1 MPRTAENGREPRSFL
16 WPGPEAGAPETVADR
31 PRISDIFKN
40 SFIAKDG
47 GFHVTQDTVVETS
60 LSGLKLLGRGKVR
73 DIYEVEGKLL
83 LVASDRISAFD
94 VVMPD
99 GIPGKGKVL
108 NQISA
113 FWFGQLADVL
123 PNHMISTDVDA
134 FPPAARAHAGTLRG
148 RSMLCRKAKPFPV
161 ECVVRGYLSGSGW
174 AEYRQKGE
182 VCGIPLPKGLLESD
196 RLPEPIFT
204 PATKEE
210 KGKHDENISF
220 DRMVQIVGSGMAEEV
235 RSIALR
241 LYRKAAAY
249 ALGRGII
256 IADTKFELGTA
267 DGDLIL
273 IDEALTPDS
282 SRFWPAAE
290 YRPGGPQ
297 KSFDKQFVR
306 DYLLTLPWNKT
317 APGPRLPADVVEKT
331 ALKYREALKILTGND
346 IV

>member
-1 MPRTAENGREPRSFL
+1 MEVHNVSHT
-16 WPGPEAGAPETVADR
+16 
-31 PRISDIFKN
+31 
-40 SFIAKDG
+40 
-47 GFHVTQDTVVETS
+47 TVVETS

-73 DIYEVEGKLL
+73 DLYEVDGKLL
-83 LVASDRISAFD
+83 LVASDRLSAFD

-108 NQISA
+108 TQISA
-113 FWFGQLADVL
+113 FWFRRLEDIV
-123 PNHMISTDVDA
+123 PNHMISVDVDA
-134 FPPAARAHAGTLRG
+134 FPPEARAHAETLRG

-174 AEYRQKGE
+174 AEYKEKGE
-182 VCGIPLPKGLLESD
+182 VCGIPLPKGLRESD
-196 RLPEPIFT
+196 RLPEPVFT

-220 DRMVQIVGSGMAEEV
+220 ERMVRTVGKGKAEQV
-235 RSIALR
+235 RSIVVAL
-241 LYRKAAAY
+241 YVKAAAY
-249 ALGRGII
+249 ALSKGII
-256 IADTKFELGTA
+256 IADTKFELGTV
-267 DGDLIL
+267 DGELIL

-282 SRFWPAAE
+282 SRFWPVAG
-290 YRPGGPQ
+290 YQPGGPQ

-331 ALKYREALKILTGND
+331 ALKYREALTILTGKD
-346 IV
+346 IG

>member
-1 MPRTAENGREPRSFL
+1 LEVRNVSQT
-16 WPGPEAGAPETVADR
+16 
-31 PRISDIFKN
+31 
-40 SFIAKDG
+40 
-47 GFHVTQDTVVETS
+47 TVVETS

-73 DIYEVEGKLL
+73 DIYEVDGKLL
-83 LVASDRISAFD
+83 LVASDRLSAFD

-108 NQISA
+108 TQISA
-113 FWFGQLADVL
+113 FWFGMLSGIV
-123 PNHMISTDVDA
+123 PNHMISIDVDT
-134 FPPAARAHAGTLRG
+134 FPATARMHAETLRG
-148 RSMLCRKAKPFPV
+148 RAMLCRKAKPFPV

-174 AEYRQKGE
+174 AEYKEKGE
-182 VCGIPLPKGLLESD
+182 VCGIRLPKGLLESD

-220 DRMVQIVGSGMAEEV
+220 DRMVATVGAETAENV
-235 RSIALR
+235 RSIVVAL
-241 LYRKAAAY
+241 YDKAAAY
-249 ALGRGII
+249 ALSKGII
-256 IADTKFELGTA
+256 IADTKFELGTV
-267 DGDLIL
+267 DGELIL

-282 SRFWPAAE
+282 SRFWPVAG
-290 YRPGGPQ
+290 YQPGGPQ

-331 ALKYREALKILTGND
+331 ALKYREALTILTGKD
-346 IV
+346 IG

>member
-1 MPRTAENGREPRSFL
+1 MSQT
-16 WPGPEAGAPETVADR
+16 
-31 PRISDIFKN
+31 
-40 SFIAKDG
+40 
-47 GFHVTQDTVVETS
+47 TVVETS

-73 DIYEVEGKLL
+73 DIYDVDGQLL
-83 LVASDRISAFD
+83 LVASDRLSAFD

-108 NQISA
+108 TQISA
-113 FWFGQLADVL
+113 FWFRMLEDIV
-123 PNHMISTDVDA
+123 PNHMISIDVDA
-134 FPPAARAHAGTLRG
+134 FPPEARVHAETLRG
-148 RSMLCRKAKPFPV
+148 RSMLCRKANPFPV

-182 VCGIPLPKGLLESD
+182 VCGIPLAKGLRESD
-196 RLPEPIFT
+196 RLPEPVFT

-220 DRMVQIVGSGMAEEV
+220 ERMVRIVGKVTAEKV
-235 RSIALR
+235 RSIVVG
-241 LYRKAAAY
+241 LYEKAAAY
-249 ALGRGII
+249 ALSKGII
-256 IADTKFELGTA
+256 IADTKFELGTV
-267 DGDLIL
+267 DDRLIL

-282 SRFWPAAE
+282 SRFWPVAG
-290 YRPGGPQ
+290 YQPGGPQ

-331 ALKYREALKILTGND
+331 ALKYREALTILTGKD
-346 IV
+346 IG

>member
-1 MPRTAENGREPRSFL
+1 MSQT
-16 WPGPEAGAPETVADR
+16 
-31 PRISDIFKN
+31 
-40 SFIAKDG
+40 
-47 GFHVTQDTVVETS
+47 TVVETS

-73 DIYEVEGKLL
+73 DIYEVDGKLL
-83 LVASDRISAFD
+83 LVASDRLSAFD

-108 NQISA
+108 TQISA
-113 FWFGQLADVL
+113 FWFRMLEGIV
-123 PNHMISTDVDA
+123 PNHMISIDA
-134 FPPAARAHAGTLRG
+134 DTFPPPARAHAETLRG
-148 RSMLCRKAKPFPV
+148 RAMLCRKAKPFPV

-174 AEYRQKGE
+174 AEYKEKGE
-182 VCGIPLPKGLLESD
+182 VCGIRLPKGLLESD

-220 DRMVQIVGSGMAEEV
+220 DRMVAMVGVETAEKV
-235 RSIALR
+235 RSIVVAL
-241 LYRKAAAY
+241 YDKAAAY
-249 ALGRGII
+249 AREKGIL
-256 IADTKFELGTA
+256 IADTKFELGTV
-267 DGDLIL
+267 GGELIL

-282 SRFWPAAE
+282 SRFWPVAG

-331 ALKYREALKILTGND
+331 ALKYREALTILTGKD
-346 IV
+346 IG

>member
-1 MPRTAENGREPRSFL
+1 
-16 WPGPEAGAPETVADR
+16 
-31 PRISDIFKN
+31 
-40 SFIAKDG
+40 
-47 GFHVTQDTVVETS
+47 VTQATVVETN
-60 LSGLKLLGRGKVR
+60 LPGLKPLGRGKVR
-73 DIYEVEGKLL
+73 DIYEVDGKLL
-83 LVASDRISAFD
+83 LVASDRLSAFD

-108 NQISA
+108 TQISA
-113 FWFGQLADVL
+113 FWFRMLEDIV
-123 PNHMISTDVDA
+123 PNHMISIDVDA
-134 FPPAARAHAGTLRG
+134 FPPETRPHAETLRG

-174 AEYRQKGE
+174 AEYKQRGE
-182 VCGIPLPKGLLESD
+182 VCGIPLPKGLRESD
-196 RLPEPIFT
+196 RLPEPVFT

-220 DRMVQIVGSGMAEEV
+220 ERMVRIVGKETAEEV
-235 RSIALR
+235 RSIAVG
-241 LYRKAAAY
+241 LYNKAAAY
-249 ALGRGII
+249 ALSKGII
-256 IADTKFELGTA
+256 IADTKFELGTV
-267 DGDLIL
+267 DDRLIL

-282 SRFWPAAE
+282 SRFWPADD

-331 ALKYREALKILTGND
+331 ALKYREALKILTGKD
-346 IV
+346 IE

>member
-1 MPRTAENGREPRSFL
+1 VSQA
-16 WPGPEAGAPETVADR
+16 
-31 PRISDIFKN
+31 
-40 SFIAKDG
+40 
-47 GFHVTQDTVVETS
+47 TVVETT

-73 DIYEVEGKLL
+73 DIYEVDGKLL
-83 LVASDRISAFD
+83 LVASDRLSAFD

-108 NQISA
+108 TQISA
-113 FWFGQLADVL
+113 FWFDMLSGIV
-123 PNHMISTDVDA
+123 PNHMLSIDVDA
-134 FPPAARAHAGTLRG
+134 FPPAARVHAETLRG
-148 RSMLCRKAKPFPV
+148 RAMLCRKAKPFPV

-174 AEYRQKGE
+174 SEYQEKGE
-182 VCGIPLPKGLLESD
+182 VCGIRLPKGLRESD

-220 DRMVQIVGSGMAEEV
+220 DRMVALVGAETAEKV
-235 RSIALR
+235 RSIAVA
-241 LYRKAAAY
+241 LYDKAAAY
-249 ALGRGII
+249 ALSKGII
-256 IADTKFELGTA
+256 IADTKFELGTV
-267 DGDLIL
+267 DDTLIL

-282 SRFWPAAE
+282 SRFWPVDG
-290 YRPGGPQ
+290 YQPGGPQ

-331 ALKYREALKILTGND
+331 ALKYREALVILTGKD
-346 IV
+346 IG

>member
-1 MPRTAENGREPRSFL
+1 M
-16 WPGPEAGAPETVADR
+16 
-31 PRISDIFKN
+31 
-40 SFIAKDG
+40 
-47 GFHVTQDTVVETS
+47 TQTPVVETT

-73 DIYEVEGKLL
+73 DIYEVDGKLL
-83 LVASDRISAFD
+83 LVASDRLSAFD

-113 FWFGQLADVL
+113 FWFRMLSDIV
-123 PNHMISTDVDA
+123 PNHMLSVDVDA
-134 FPPAARAHAGTLRG
+134 FPAAARAHAETLRG
-148 RSMLCRKAKPFPV
+148 RSMLCRKANPFPI

-174 AEYRQKGE
+174 AEYREKGE
-182 VCGIPLPKGLLESD
+182 VCGIPLPKGMRESD

-210 KGKHDENISF
+210 KGRHDENIPF
-220 DRMVQIVGSGMAEEV
+220 DRMVKVVGKETAEKV
-235 RSIALR
+235 RSIVVAL
-241 LYRKAAAY
+241 YVKAAAY
-249 ALGRGII
+249 AKEKGIL

-267 DGDLIL
+267 DGELIL

-282 SRFWPAAE
+282 SRFWPAAG
-290 YRPGGPQ
+290 YAPGGPQ

-331 ALKYREALKILTGND
+331 ALKYREALKILTGKD
-346 IV
+346 IE

>member
-1 MPRTAENGREPRSFL
+1 VSQT
-16 WPGPEAGAPETVADR
+16 
-31 PRISDIFKN
+31 
-40 SFIAKDG
+40 
-47 GFHVTQDTVVETS
+47 TVVETT

-73 DIYEVEGKLL
+73 DIYDVDGKLL
-83 LVASDRISAFD
+83 LVASDRLSAFD

-108 NQISA
+108 TQISA
-113 FWFGQLADVL
+113 FWFRMLEDIV
-123 PNHMISTDVDA
+123 PNHMISVDVDA
-134 FPPAARAHAGTLRG
+134 FPPEARVHAETLRG

-174 AEYRQKGE
+174 AEYKEKGE
-182 VCGIPLPKGLLESD
+182 VCGIPLPKGLRESD
-196 RLPEPIFT
+196 RLPEPLFT

-220 DRMVQIVGSGMAEEV
+220 ERMVRIVGKETAEQV
-235 RSIALR
+235 RSIVVG
-241 LYRKAAAY
+241 LYVKAAAY
-249 ALGRGII
+249 ALSKGII
-256 IADTKFELGTA
+256 IADTKFELGTV
-267 DGDLIL
+267 DGRLIL

-282 SRFWPAAE
+282 SRFWPVAG
-290 YRPGGPQ
+290 YQPGGPQ

-331 ALKYREALKILTGND
+331 ALKYREALTILTGKD
-346 IV
+346 IG